1 MIKNV
6 RLAQS
11 NTKTATT
18 FGNTKFKDNLI
29 EYKYLSAYLGLAIL
43 ETGENSNV
51 WGLVWLCKTKYS
63 EKLKLCIQT
72 V

>member
-1 MIKNV
+1 MQGWRNQIQ
-6 RLAQS
+6 RRQLHS
-11 NTKTATT
+11 EH
-18 FGNTKFKDNLI
+18 TKFKDNLI